1 MTPLDPEQ
9 ELHAAQIASDY
20 AALERF
26 HRYCWYCIAAAGAGV
41 IVGLAYLQAK
51 GGL

>member
-1 MTPLDPEQ
+1 MTPLDPE
-9 ELHAAQIASDY
+9 EETRAAQIASEN
-20 AALERF
+20 AALESF
-26 HRYCWYCIAAAGAGV
+26 HRYCWYCIAAAGVGV